1 METISSLLILGAFI
15 LVCYVLIKIISAPM
29 RWILK
34 LMINTALGFAALFVL
49 DFFGEFIGFTLGI
62 NIVNAVVVGLLGVPG
77 VILLALL
84 KIFL

>member
-1 METISSLLILGAFI
+1 METISSLLILGAFV